1 MAMGGPETVAPPA
14 WSRARPSLWRFADAG
29 WRLPAEKDS
38 HAHQCSQSDQRYRR
52 RSEESRDNLACS
64 RRNRWSDHDK
74 LHPEQVER
82 LNKAFELA
90 LRSLGFDR
98 NDPKVDIVAKKILEI
113 ATTAIRDPR
122 EIADTAIRQLAA
134 KYPRRD

>member
-1 MAMGGPETVAPPA
+1 MPIN
-14 WSRARPSLWRFADAG
+14 RF
-29 WRLPAEKDS
+29 
-38 HAHQCSQSDQRYRR
+38 
-52 RSEESRDNLACS
+52 LAK
-64 RRNRWSDHDK
+64 DK

-113 ATTAIRDPR
+113 ATTSIRDPR

-134 KYPRRD
+134 RYPRRY